1 MVRGVTPQVDAV
13 EMLRAAGLRVT
24 GARLAALDALAG
36 GGHLS
41 ADEVVTEVRERLG
54 AVSTQAGYDV
64 LRALAAAGL
73 ARRVEPAGS
82 PARYEARAGDN
93 HHHVVCRSCGA
104 IADVD
109 CAVGDGTAI
118 RPVPTYGGLRMTDAR
133 SPPDHSPRPSR
144 LRQPEPAHGRLSR
157 AGDDGELPLPGE
169 GQPLRPGA
177 DPRAGGARPRLRRP
191 RLLRGLRHHR

>member
-1 MVRGVTPQVDAV
+1 MVRRVTPQVDAV

-104 IADVD
+104 MADVD
-109 CAVGDGTAI
+109 CAVGGAPCLEPAAHDGFVIDEAE
-118 RPVPTYGGLRMTDAR
+118 VTYWGLCPACQAPQ
-133 SPPDHSPRPSR
+133 SVPSR
-144 LRQPEPAHGRLSR
+144 RTEVSA
-157 AGDDGELPLPGE
+157 
-169 GQPLRPGA
+169 
-177 DPRAGGARPRLRRP
+177 
-191 RLLRGLRHHR
+191 